1 MTCDCKLWMDH
12 AYNGECDD
20 VLNNEECFWD
30 NGDCCRYPRFL
41 GDCENCTCHED
52 PFKAL
57 FGQLYFGEMDNKM
70 GNERDNTAIEK
81 TKSTCSVPGGHLSE
95 NPSSCCKVGFMYPN
109 LCKEPP
115 AETCRYL
122 CEHDQYG
129 KCTSCDECPSTTANP
144 CLTTTTAAAFDL
156 SALLGKRKKRDLG
169 AMLAGGLGGLLGGG
183 GGATT
188 ADPCGL
194 GGDGDLGGLLG
205 GLGGGGA
212 TTTAVNPF
220 GGLGCLGDGLGGGDP
235 NCPPCNCEDLPTTT
249 ASFDLGGLGGLGGG
263 GGTTTTAA
271 TTSLDM
277 ASLFGKRK
285 KRDLGALLGG
295 LGGDGGTTTT
305 TANPLG
311 GLGGLGG
318 LLGGGVGTTTANPCG
333 LGGDGGD
340 YGSLLGGLEGGDSNC
355 PCNCGTTT
363 TTDGVTTSFNMGG
376 LGGSTTTAATTS
388 LDFASLFGKR
398 KKRDLGALFG

>member
-57 FGQLYFGEMDNKM
+57 FGQLYFGEMDKKM
-70 GNERDNTAIEK
+70 GDERDNTAFEIF
-81 TKSTCSVPGGHLSE
+81 KSTCSVPGGHLSE
-95 NPSSCCKVGFMYPN
+95 SPDKCCSLGFMYPFF
-109 LCKEPP
+109 CKEPP
-115 AETCRYL
+115 VKTIWQTCRTQ

-144 CLTTTTAAAFDL
+144 CLTTTAAAMDL
-156 SALLGKRKKRDLG
+156 SALFGKRKKRDLG
-169 AMLAGGLGGLLGGG
+169 AMLAGGGGG

-295 LGGDGGTTTT
+295 LGGGGGTTATTT
-305 TANPLG
+305 TANPFGGLACLG
-311 GLGGLGG
+311 G
-318 LLGGGVGTTTANPCG
+318 
-333 LGGDGGD
+333 
-340 YGSLLGGLEGGDSNC
+340 
-355 PCNCGTTT
+355 GTTT
-363 TTDGVTTSFNMGG
+363 TAATTTDGGTTSFNMGG
-376 LGGSTTTAATTS
+376 LGGTTTTAATTS
-388 LDFASLFGKR
+388 LDFGSLFGKR

>member
-1 MTCDCKLWMDH
+1 MTCDCMLWMDH
-12 AYNGECDD
+12 AYNKRCDD
-20 VLNNEECFWD
+20 VLNTEECFWD

-57 FGQLYFGEMDNKM
+57 FGQLYFGEMDKKM
-70 GNERDNTAIEK
+70 GDERDNTAFEIF
-81 TKSTCSVPGGHLSE
+81 KSTCSVPGGHLSE
-95 NPSSCCKVGFMYPN
+95 SPDKCCSLGFMYPFF
-109 LCKEPP
+109 CKEPP
-115 AETCRYL
+115 VKTIWQTCRTQ

-144 CLTTTTAAAFDL
+144 CLTTTAAAMDL
-156 SALLGKRKKRDLG
+156 SALFGKRKKRDLG
-169 AMLAGGLGGLLGGG
+169 AMLAGGGGG

-205 GLGGGGA
+205 
-212 TTTAVNPF
+212 
-220 GGLGCLGDGLGGGDP
+220 GLGGGDP

-305 TANPLG
+305 TANSLG

-340 YGSLLGGLEGGDSNC
+340 YGSLLGGLEGVDSNC

-363 TTDGVTTSFNMGG
+363 TTDGGTTSFNMGG
-376 LGGSTTTAATTS
+376 LGGTTTTAATTS
-388 LDFASLFGKR
+388 LDFGSLFGKR